1 MSWVPANLTVFP
13 HFSSWLAAT
22 LAVLGLAQAAAG
34 GLATRHF
41 SVKARAHSGMAAQRP
56 PVTVLK
62 PLHGDEPMLLQ
73 ALASFCVQDY
83 PEYQIVFG
91 VAHPLD
97 PACAVVER
105 LRADFPDADI
115 SLVVNPAQHGHNRKI
130 SNLINML
137 PSARH
142 DLLVIADSDLH
153 VAPDYLDRIVAELAQ
168 PGAGLVTTLY
178 VGWAAAERLAE
189 RLGASQI
196 TYNFLPGALLARALG
211 RQDNLGVTMALRR
224 ETLAQ
229 VGGLP
234 ALVDHVADD
243 AVLGRLV
250 RALGLTVRLGATMPA
265 TTVSDPT
272 IRAGF
277 RHELRWAR
285 TIRLLAPVEFA
296 ASALQYPTA
305 WAALAML
312 LSGGALWSL
321 ALFAGAWGTRA
332 AIARS
337 IDRTLAPM
345 TRTCAHARALRA
357 PFWLLPLREAM
368 SVGVMMA
375 SYRTRRVH
383 WRGHVL
389 YVSRPPRCE
398 PPRRATWEPAPR
410 KAPSRPAASLGGN
423 ANAPA
428 AASR

>member
-1 MSWVPANLTVFP
+1 MSWAAVSHLP
-13 HFSSWLAAT
+13 SWLAAAF
-22 LAVLGLAQAAAG
+22 AVFGLVQAAAG
-34 GLATRHF
+34 GLAIRRF
-41 SVKARAHSGMAAQRP
+41 SAQARALPRAAGSRP

-91 VAHPLD
+91 VAHPSD
-97 PACAVVER
+97 AARPVVEQ
-105 LRADFPDADI
+105 LRAKFPGADI
-115 SLVVNPAQHGHNRKI
+115 SLIVSQAQHGHNRKI

-142 DLLVIADSDLH
+142 DVLVIADSDLH

-168 PGAGLVTTLY
+168 PGAGLVTTPY
-178 VGWAAAERLAE
+178 IGWAAAERLAE

-229 VGGLP
+229 VGGLH

-250 RALGLTVRLGATMPA
+250 RALDLTVRLGATMPA
-265 TTVSDPT
+265 TTVANST

-277 RHELRWAR
+277 QHELRWAR
-285 TIRLLAPVEFA
+285 TIRLLIPVVFA
-296 ASALQYPTA
+296 ASVLQYPTA
-305 WAALAML
+305 WAGLAML
-312 LSGGALWSL
+312 LSGGAPWSL
-321 ALFAGAWGTRA
+321 ALFAGAWGMRA

-337 IDRTLAPM
+337 IDRALAPM
-345 TRTCAHARALRA
+345 TSACGHACALRA

-368 SVGVMMA
+368 SVGVMVA

-383 WRGHVL
+383 WRGHTL

-398 PPRRATWEPAPR
+398 RP
-410 KAPSRPAASLGGN
+410 RPA
-423 ANAPA
+423 
-428 AASR
+428 

>member
-1 MSWVPANLTVFP
+1 MSW
-13 HFSSWLAAT
+13 
-22 LAVLGLAQAAAG
+22 AVLPDLPSWFAASCTGFGLVQAAVGGVAVRRFSAKAG
-34 GLATRHF
+34 PHRRKPAGR
-41 SVKARAHSGMAAQRP
+41 RP

-91 VAHPLD
+91 VAHASD
-97 PACAVVER
+97 AARAVVEQ
-105 LRADFPDADI
+105 LHAEFPDAEI
-115 SLVVNPAQHGHNRKI
+115 SLVVDPAQHGRNRKI

-153 VAPDYLDRIVAELAQ
+153 VAPDYLDRVVAELVQ

-211 RQDNLGVTMALRR
+211 RQDCLGVTMALHR

-265 TTVSDPT
+265 TTVADST

-277 RHELRWAR
+277 EHELRWAR
-285 TIRLLAPVEFA
+285 TIQSLVPLVFA
-296 ASALQYPTA
+296 ASVLQYPTA
-305 WAALAML
+305 WAGLAVL
-312 LSGGALWSL
+312 LSGGTAWSL
-321 ALFAGAWGTRA
+321 GLFAAAWGTRA
-332 AIARS
+332 VVAHG
-337 IDRTLAPM
+337 IDRALGPM
-345 TRTCAHARALRA
+345 THRCAHRHALRA
-357 PFWLLPLREAM
+357 PLWLLPLRETM
-368 SVGVMMA
+368 SVCVMMA
-375 SYRTRRVH
+375 SYRTRRVR
-383 WRGHVL
+383 WRGHAM
-389 YVSRPPRCE
+389 YVSRPPARS
-398 PPRRATWEPAPR
+398 RTATGSP
-410 KAPSRPAASLGGN
+410 GGN
-423 ANAPA
+423 AHTPA
-428 AASR
+428 VPSPG